1 MRLHPLS
8 VILLRHCKLTIFS
21 TMLNKPLLR
30 ILIAVLLLSGCAMPE
45 QVDVTKDWSASKFY
59 SEAKDAMNDGD
70 YEQAIKYYEKL
81 EARYPFGRY
90 ATQSQLDVIYAHYK
104 HDDSDSAIA
113 AADRFIKLQPQ
124 NPFVDYA
131 YYLKGLANYNR
142 GRSFSSRF
150 LPTDAS
156 QRDAG
161 AALNSFNDFAELVRR
176 YPDSKYA
183 EDARQ
188 RMVYL
193 RNNLARYQIHVAR
206 YYMRRGAYL
215 AAANRANRVVTNF
228 QRTDSVADAL
238 KIMVDA
244 YSKLGMTEL
253 ADDTKRV
260 LALNQQ
266 NGRLL
271 LTGAQDVEAK
281 GIFRRIWDSFKLD
294 KN

>member
-1 MRLHPLS
+1 MLNS
-8 VILLRHCKLTIFS
+8 SLLRT
-21 TMLNKPLLR
+21 
-30 ILIAVLLLSGCAMPE
+30 LIAALLLSGCAMPE
-45 QVDVTKDWSASKFY
+45 QIDVTKDWSANKFY
-59 SEAKDAMNDGD
+59 SEAKDAMKDAD

-104 HDDSDSAIA
+104 NGDADSAIA
-113 AADRFIKLQPQ
+113 AADRFIKLYPQ

-142 GRSFSSRF
+142 DRSFTSRIF
-150 LPTDAS
+150 PTDAS

-161 AALNSFNDFAELVRR
+161 ATLNSFNDFAELVRR

-183 EDARQ
+183 ADARL

-215 AAANRANRVVTNF
+215 AAANRASRVVANF
-228 QRTDSVADAL
+228 QRTDSVPEALQIMADAY
-238 KIMVDA
+238 D
-244 YSKLGMTEL
+244 KLGMTNL
-253 ADDTKRV
+253 ADDAERV
-260 LALNQQ
+260 LALNEES
-266 NGRLL
+266 GRLH
-271 LTGAQDVEAK
+271 LTGQAAEEK
-281 GIFRRIWDSFKLD
+281 GFFRKIWDSFKLD